1 MPTNVYNNIVDIVPR
16 AMNCIENNLTLTKH
30 VNRGYDD
37 RFRETG
43 GKIGDTANIRIPGF
57 YQVNQGSVAVPQ
69 GYNDTYVPVTL
80 MQYNVPLQFTSKEL
94 RLNIDEFEEN
104 VLAPMV
110 VPLANYIDYMGFQ
123 LCTQFA
129 QASLNATLGNLPV
142 DLSSVLTAGAIL
154 DEAGVPRA
162 DNQRAAILTP
172 RSQSSIINGL
182 KTLYNPITDIARQY
196 KEGNMGQLAA
206 GMKFSMDQNAP
217 TFTTGVISPS
227 STPLVASGMS
237 DAGAGGAGNT
247 ITLSGAGASSQLVIG
262 DVFTMAGVYSVNP
275 VSKASTG
282 QLKQFVITG
291 GTSVGVAPASGAT
304 PQLIISPLMYA
315 TGPNQNITALPAAN
329 AGFNLWGNTGTY
341 SLAATNLPTNFVF
354 HRDALLLACAD
365 LPSVGDPAMCR
376 RIRSKKLNLAIR
388 LVKWYNGT
396 TDVEL
401 YRLDVLFGWAMLRQ
415 SFGCRVHG

>member
-1 MPTNVYNNIVDIVPR
+1 MATNTYANIVDIVPR

-57 YQVNQGSVAVPQ
+57 YNVNTGSVAVPQ
-69 GYNDTYVPVTL
+69 GYNDTYVPVQL
-80 MQYNVPLQFTSKEL
+80 QQYNVPLQFTSKEL

-110 VPLANYIDYMGFQ
+110 VPLANWIDLLGFNI
-123 LCTQFA
+123 CTQFN
-129 QASLNATLGNLPV
+129 QAALNATLGNLPV
-142 DLSSVLTAGAIL
+142 DLSSCLTAGAIL

-162 DNQRAAILTP
+162 DNERAAILTP

-217 TFTTGVISPS
+217 TFVTGAMTSG
-227 STPLVASGMS
+227 TPLYASGAT

-247 ITLSGAGASSQLVIG
+247 IVGSGFGATVALVIG
-262 DVFTMAGVYSVNP
+262 DIFTINGVYSVNP
-275 VSKASTG
+275 VSKISTG
-282 QLKQFVITG
+282 QLKQFTL
-291 GTSVGVAPASGAT
+291 TVANTTAST
-304 PQLIISPLMYA
+304 PTLTFSPPMYL
-315 TGPNQNITALPAAN
+315 TGPLQNVSALPVAN
-329 AGFNLWGNTGTY
+329 AAVNFWGLTGTY
-341 SLAATNLPTNFVF
+341 ALTATSTPVNFVF

-365 LPSVGDPAMCR
+365 LPSVGDPSMCR

-401 YRLDVLFGWAMLRQ
+401 YRLDVLVGWAMLRQ

>member
-1 MPTNVYNNIVDIVPR
+1 MATNTYNNIVDIVPR

-57 YQVNQGSVAVPQ
+57 YTVNSGSVAVPQ
-69 GYNDTYVPVTL
+69 GYNDTYVPVVL
-80 MQYNVPLQFTSKEL
+80 QQFNVPLQFTSKEL

-104 VLAPMV
+104 VLAPMI
-110 VPLANYIDYMGFQ
+110 VPAANYIDQLGFN
-123 LCTQFA
+123 LCSQFNQVA
-129 QASLNATLGNLPV
+129 LNATLGNLPV
-142 DLSSVLTAGAIL
+142 DLSSILTAGAIL

-182 KTLYNPITDIARQY
+182 KTLYNPISDISRQY

-217 TFTTGVISPS
+217 TFTTGAMTSG
-227 STPLVASGMS
+227 TPLYASGAT
-237 DAGAGGAGNT
+237 DAGAGGVGNT
-247 ITLSGAGASSQLVIG
+247 IVGSGFGGTVALVIG
-262 DVFTMAGVYSVNP
+262 DVFTINGVYSVNP

-282 QLKQFVITG
+282 QLKQFTLTIANT
-291 GTSVGVAPASGAT
+291 TAST
-304 PQLIISPLMYA
+304 PTLTFSPPMYA
-315 TGPNQNITALPAAN
+315 TGPLQNVSALPVASAPIN
-329 AGFNLWGNTGTY
+329 FWGLTGTY
-341 SLAATNLPTNFVF
+341 ALTATNLPTNFVF

-401 YRLDVLFGWAMLRQ
+401 YRLDFLIGWAMLRQ

>member
-1 MPTNVYNNIVDIVPR
+1 MATNAYNNIVDIVPR

-37 RFRETG
+37 RFKETG

-57 YQVNQGSVAVPQ
+57 YTVNTGAVAVPQ
-69 GYNDTYVPVTL
+69 GYNDTYVPVVL
-80 MQYNVPLQFTSKEL
+80 QQYNVPLQFTSKEL
-94 RLNIDEFEEN
+94 RLNLDEFEEN
-104 VLAPMV
+104 VLAPMI
-110 VPLANYIDYMGFQ
+110 VPLANFIDQQGF
-123 LCTQFA
+123 LLTPQFN
-129 QASLNATLGNLPV
+129 QVSLNATLGNLPV

-162 DNQRAAILTP
+162 DNQRAMILTP
-172 RSQSSIINGL
+172 RSQSSIVNGL
-182 KTLYNPITDIARQY
+182 KTLYNPIPDIARQY
-196 KEGNMGQLAA
+196 KEGNMGMLAA
-206 GMKFSMDQNAP
+206 GMKFSMDQNAN
-217 TFTTGVISPS
+217 TFLTGSMTS
-227 STPLVASGMS
+227 GTPLYASGAS
-237 DAGAGGAGNT
+237 DGGNT
-247 ITLSGAGASSQLVIG
+247 IVGSGFGATVALVIG
-262 DVFTMAGVYSVNP
+262 DSFTINGVFSVNP

-282 QLKQFVITG
+282 QLKQFTL
-291 GTSVGVAPASGAT
+291 TVANTTASTPTLQFSPAMI
-304 PQLIISPLMYA
+304 L
-315 TGPNQNITALPAAN
+315 TGPLQNVNALPVASAPIN
-329 AGFNLWGNTGTY
+329 FWGLTGTY
-341 SLAATNLPTNFVF
+341 ALTATSVPNNFAF

-365 LPSVGDPAMCR
+365 LPSVGDPSMCR